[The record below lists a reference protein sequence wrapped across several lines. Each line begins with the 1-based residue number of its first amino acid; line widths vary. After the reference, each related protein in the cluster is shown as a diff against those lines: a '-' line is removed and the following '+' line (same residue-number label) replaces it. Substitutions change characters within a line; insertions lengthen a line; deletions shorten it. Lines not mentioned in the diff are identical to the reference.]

1 MARHHCLLAALGL
14 SIASVS
20 AIAQTNWPSKPIR
33 IVVPFAPGGTADI
46 SARILAE
53 RLTKSFSQTF
63 FAENRAGASGN
74 IGAAEVARSTPDG
87 YTFLLGNTPTIAI
100 NQFVFSKMPYDSERD
115 LAPVSFV
122 ARVPNVLIVHPAL
135 GVRSLE
141 ELIERAKARPGSA
154 KPGSI
159 NYGHSGAGTVLHLAG
174 ELLKTMAKIDIVP
187 VPYKGSAPML
197 QDLLG
202 GQLQMA
208 IDNLPT
214 ALPPIRSGRL
224 LALGVTAAK
233 PVGVLPGVPTIGSVI
248 PGYEAVAFFALMAPA
263 ATPQPIIARLSAEI
277 DKILHRPEVI
287 ERFVQLG
294 AEPVGGTPAELARFI
309 ASETAKWREV
319 VKTSGAKAE

>member
-1 MARHHCLLAALGL
+1 MTKPLNPDSSKVGTSGRLGERVCVVCAR
-14 SIASVS
+14 
-20 AIAQTNWPSKPIR
+20 
-33 IVVPFAPGGTADI
+33 
-46 SARILAE
+46 
-53 RLTKSFSQTF
+53 
-63 FAENRAGASGN
+63 
-74 IGAAEVARSTPDG
+74 
-87 YTFLLGNTPTIAI
+87 IAI

-141 ELIERAKARPGSA
+141 ELIERAKAR
-154 KPGSI
+154 PGSI

>member
-1 MARHHCLLAALGL
+1 MARHYYRLAALGL
-14 SIASVS
+14 CFATVS
-20 AIAQTNWPSKPIR
+20 AIAQTNWPGKPIR

-46 SARILAE
+46 SGRILAE
-53 RLTKSFSQTF
+53 QLTRSFGQTF

-74 IGAAEVARSTPDG
+74 IGTAEVVRSAPDG
-87 YTFLLGNTPTIAI
+87 YTFLLGNTPTIVI
-100 NQFVFSKMPYDSERD
+100 NQFIFSKMPYDPDRD
-115 LAPVSFV
+115 LAAVSFV

-135 GVRSLE
+135 GVRSLQ
-141 ELIERAKARPGSA
+141 ELIERAKA

-174 ELLKTMAKIDIVP
+174 ELLKTMANIDLVP

-208 IDNLPT
+208 IDNVPT
-214 ALPPIRSGRL
+214 ALPHIRSGRL

-263 ATPQPIIARLSAEI
+263 ATPQPIIARLSTEI
-277 DKILHRPEVI
+277 DKVLHQPDVV

-294 AEPVGGTPAELARFI
+294 AEPVGGTPAELTRFI
-309 ASETAKWREV
+309 ASETPKWREV